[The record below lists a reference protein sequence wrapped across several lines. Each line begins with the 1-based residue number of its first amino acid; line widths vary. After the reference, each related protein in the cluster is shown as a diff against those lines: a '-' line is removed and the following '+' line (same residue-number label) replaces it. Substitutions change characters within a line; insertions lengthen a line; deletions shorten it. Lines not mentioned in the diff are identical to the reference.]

1 MIKTSGY
8 RVSPTEIEEVAYDTG
23 LVRDAVALGVEDA
36 DLGQHV
42 VLVVSPIS
50 GDTVDV
56 DALLAQM
63 RKALPF
69 YMLPR
74 RVDVRL
80 EIPRSPNGKF
90 DRTLLHKEL
99 TA

>member
-1 MIKTSGY
+1 MTPGWCAM
-8 RVSPTEIEEVAYDTG
+8 RSPSELRIAN
-23 LVRDAVALGVEDA
+23 
-36 DLGQHV
+36 LGQHV
-42 VLVVSPIS
+42 VLVVSPMS

-63 RKALPF
+63 RKALPR

-74 RVDVRL
+74 RVEVRL

-90 DRTLLHKEL
+90 DRSLLRKEL
-99 TA
+99 TS